1 MIAMKKRTV
10 VYLTVAIWLAG
21 LGTAAAIT
29 YDLNRSVHQKHGT
42 SKLEASPAAALA
54 AAAAQQE
61 EGNLLCIPTITIV
74 GRAGG

>member
-29 YDLNRSVHQKHGT
+29 YDLNRPVHHKHGT
-42 SKLEASPAAALA
+42 SQPAASPDEELA
-54 AAAAQQE
+54 TWSAQE
-61 EGNLLCIPTITIV
+61 PGNVLCIPTITIV
-74 GRAGG
+74 GRASE